1 MNLIVLPLIA
11 IPVLAFAYRF
21 LGRLAVAIAEDSAQ
35 YNTEP
40 AAGAESGVVAG
51 LRDFGVL
58 GTPMLLGG
66 AAFGLRF
73 GWAPAFLWILLAGT
87 TLGAVGAIAQMRL
100 RTPATL
106 RTANTLGRLFV
117 SAILALVW
125 AGLAAHG
132 AHALLTFVV
141 LYLAADRLIP
151 FLLARRADLAAGL
164 ILVAAI
170 GVLFSAIGVSWPLA
184 LEGPV
189 RLVIGPYERLTQAA
203 PVFFYALLFVMLIQK
218 KRAGRLVSRPAYGA
232 VGALLLGAVTVL
244 VFVAALVSHP
254 PMAIP
259 RLRHG
264 QLAMAL
270 PWLACALP
278 FAAALAPLGDNAV
291 GRRTLSGT
299 YMALLFQAGCA
310 VAFLMDAERAFP
322 NVTAWSGFFGHGPDL
337 VTLLAAGVEGNQ
349 RLMASIGLG
358 PWVSQVLLAALMLL
372 TVAALESQQ
381 EALARETSPLGRL
394 QPLMATALLGGLLWA
409 AHGLSATD
417 ELFLGAL
424 LGIGAAFALI
434 LMRRDFPG
442 FMVSLGYVLLAL
454 TDIAVIAIGWSG
466 ATHHPIRAALAV
478 AVISIEAVAAARL
491 WGSSSRSKDHAPRST
506 RHQP

>member
-21 LGRLAVAIAEDSAQ
+21 LGRLAVAIAEDSGH

-40 AAGAESGVVAG
+40 SIGAESGIVAG

-58 GTPMLLGG
+58 GTPVLLGG

-87 TLGAVGAIAQMRL
+87 TLGAVCAIAQMRL
-100 RTPATL
+100 RTPAVL
-106 RTANTLGRLFV
+106 RNANTVARVLL

-125 AGLAAHG
+125 AGLAADG
-132 AHALLTFVV
+132 AHALLTFIV

-151 FLLARRADLAAGL
+151 FLLARRGDLAAGL
-164 ILVAAI
+164 VLVAAI

-189 RLVIGPYERLTQAA
+189 RLVMGPYERLTPAG
-203 PVFFYALLFVMLIQK
+203 PVFFYALLFAMLIQK
-218 KRAGRLVSRPAYGA
+218 KRAGRLMSRPAYGA
-232 VGALLLGAVTVL
+232 VGALLLGAVAIL

-259 RLRHG
+259 RLHQG
-264 QLAMAL
+264 HLAMAL
-270 PWLACALP
+270 PWLASALP
-278 FAAALAPLGDNAV
+278 FAAALAPLGDNPI
-291 GRRTLSGT
+291 GRRALPGT
-299 YMALLFQAGCA
+299 YMTLLFQAACA
-310 VAFLMDAERAFP
+310 VAFLMDVERAFP
-322 NVTAWSGFFGHGPDL
+322 DSAAWAGFFSQGRDL
-337 VTLLAAGVEGNQ
+337 VTLLTVGVFGNQ
-349 RLMASIGLG
+349 RLMAAIGLG
-358 PWVSQVLLAALMLL
+358 PWVSQILLAALLLL

-381 EALARETSPLGRL
+381 EALAREPSPLGRL

-409 AHGLSATD
+409 AHGLGATD
-417 ELFLGAL
+417 EIFLGAV
-424 LGIGAAFALI
+424 LGIGASFALI
-434 LMRRDFPG
+434 LSRRDFPG
-442 FMVSLGYVLLAL
+442 FMVSLGYVLLGL

-466 ATHHPIRAALAV
+466 AAHHPIRAALAV
-478 AVISIEAVAAARL
+478 VVMSLEAVAAARL

-506 RHQP
+506 GHQP